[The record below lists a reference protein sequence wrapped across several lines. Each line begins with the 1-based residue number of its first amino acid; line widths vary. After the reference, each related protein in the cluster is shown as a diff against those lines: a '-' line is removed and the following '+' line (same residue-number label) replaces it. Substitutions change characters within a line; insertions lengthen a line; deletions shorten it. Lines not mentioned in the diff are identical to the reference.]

1 MKAVGLILI
10 SLVFLASSACQKKRR
25 AEDSA
30 LVSAYKLIDAQ
41 RTDEAIQLLEAESG
55 KMKPGDVD
63 YARTR
68 VALASA
74 YAHKA
79 GIKVQRFSKLLQ
91 IGKIKIKFKQKI
103 SNKAVTGAEAVD
115 NFLVSL
121 SGMLKGLAGIS
132 AVYTSIPTLNST
144 EERYL
149 IYAIRILDGLDDKEL
164 RQGDYVYRA
173 VLRAIY
179 LKHYISTHLFE
190 ETTGDVVSVRTCKV
204 DFNRFSTAVLA
215 VAKVGIAIFDDLS
228 FAQPKKAKEFQQSRQ
243 QLANVASDLTAI
255 STFASLLDDA
265 SLMMAKNTF
274 VQTGLRRL
282 LKCADDQEPVIS
294 SPVSASAE

>member
-1 MKAVGLILI
+1 MKAFGLLLI
-10 SLVFLASSACQKKRR
+10 SLVLLASSACQKKRR

-30 LVSAYKLIDAQ
+30 LVTAYKLIDAQ
-41 RTDEAIQLLEAESG
+41 RTDEAIQLLEAETG
-55 KMKPGDVD
+55 KMKPGDMD
-63 YARTR
+63 YARYR

-79 GIKVQRFSKLLQ
+79 GIKVQRFGKLLQ
-91 IGKIKIKFKQKI
+91 IGKIKLDFKLKV
-103 SNKAVTGAEAVD
+103 SDKATNSTEAVD

-121 SGMLKGLAGIS
+121 SKMLKGLSGIS
-132 AVYTSIPTLNST
+132 AVYTSVPTLNST

-149 IYAIRILDGLDDKEL
+149 VYAIRILDGIDDKEL

-190 ETTGDVVSVRTCKV
+190 ETADDLVSVRTCKV

-228 FAQPKKAKEFQQSRQ
+228 FAQPKKAKQFQQSRQ
-243 QLANVASDLTAI
+243 QLANVASDLTTI

-274 VQTGLRRL
+274 VQTGLRKL

>member
-1 MKAVGLILI
+1 MKAFSLVLI
-10 SLVFLASSACQKKRR
+10 SLVVLATSACQKKRR

-30 LVSAYKLIDAQ
+30 LVTAYKLIDAQ
-41 RTDEAIQLLEAESG
+41 RTDEAIQLLEAETVR
-55 KMKPGDVD
+55 MRPGDRD
-63 YARTR
+63 YGRNR

-91 IGKIKIKFKQKI
+91 VGKIKLKLKQKI
-103 SNKAVTGAEAVD
+103 SDKARNGSEAVD

-121 SGMLKGLAGIS
+121 SGMLKALAGIS
-132 AVYTSIPTLNST
+132 TVYSSIPTLNAD

-149 IYAIRILDGLDDKEL
+149 VYAVRILDGIDANDL

-179 LKHYISTHLFE
+179 LKHYISTRLFE
-190 ETTGDVVSVRTCKV
+190 ETTGDLVSVRTCRV

-215 VAKVGIAIFDDLS
+215 VSRVGIAIFDDLS
-228 FAQPKKAKEFQQSRQ
+228 FAQPKKAKEFQRSRQ
-243 QLANVASDLTAI
+243 QLANVASDLTTI

-274 VQTGLRRL
+274 VQTGLRKL
-282 LKCADDQEPVIS
+282 LKCAEDQEPVIS
-294 SPVSASAE
+294 SPASASAE